1 MSDIKAIR
9 QKAKSY
15 AHRQNFIDLISA
27 VILVSSLVLIILSM
41 ALVLLRSPW
50 YCLLGLLPLFFVRPK
65 PFMKRAQELEKK
77 AGLKGE
83 IVSSI
88 QLAKI
93 PADSKEKYSQELI
106 AGFVSSAAARVRDLD
121 VRRFVGYR
129 LLARSVEFLLIA
141 LALGLLHP
149 AFFPGRFWYAL
160 HHRIDHQISPGN
172 REYPKDAEAAVKLHL
187 YGVYIPKKVTVKLST
202 SENTSRRQLKV
213 DNGTASVSVTVSD
226 PLIYS
231 FEFLEHKTAPCELSP
246 IEPLLIENLTFSLE
260 YPAYAKLAEETMTGR
275 QLIVP
280 YGTVV
285 RVAGKA
291 SQKLKA
297 ARFEYVDTVSLEH
310 EGRDFNG
317 RFIVKES
324 GTAMLHLSARGELR
338 EPIRIYAIPDLAPL
352 VDIFYPGVDVDLPY
366 DMKIDIGV
374 RYSDDY
380 GLAEGVFY
388 YSFREEYSHPLPL
401 EWGAYEDTTVF
412 NWDLSELA
420 MLPGDEV
427 SYYVMARD
435 NSGHVARSNTY
446 TVHFPT
452 MEQMYEEV
460 SEKETMLQID
470 IADMQTEHAEQMKE
484 AARIQEKIMKERDL
498 SWAEQ
503 EQLSETIRKEEEIL
517 TKISEWQEEL
527 EKTIEQ
533 LKEGVI
539 LDPESIERL
548 REISRI
554 LEEMAPEELRK
565 ALEDL
570 RLAMEQKPADIPR
583 ALEQLKQQQEELAKA
598 LERTLEILRRYEQE
612 EKLRQI
618 AEQVEQLAEQ
628 QELVEEL
635 SATDDDMAAESQQ
648 EIDQAMEELAE
659 MMKELAQSKGLE
671 QDIKEALEQ
680 MAQQMQEMKNAS
692 SGNKK
697 SGLKNLAMGLQ
708 QLYQKLTQGR
718 FVNLR
723 RNLLES
729 LQQIIETS
737 KAQESLVEEIDKG
750 SKIDPRMQQEII
762 QSTETIAESLFQQQ
776 SKNFLVGPHISK
788 GLARATLRMQEA
800 QRANVQGNANKV
812 LTTEAMKELNLV
824 ARDILFAL
832 KTMME
837 DGSSTGMNSFM
848 QQLANITQ
856 GQMTLGQSLM
866 NILPIPMQGMSQ
878 AQKAQLRRL
887 AQRQRELKEALQS
900 LKGDAAAGKYQ
911 DMLDNMIGEMEEI
924 EQDLFQY
931 KLDRELIERQRKVI
945 SRLLDSQR
953 SIRKEDF
960 SQKRE
965 SKPGQDVL
973 DRTRPGALSRE
984 LGIDELRRLLQ
995 EELRKSYPKEYEMY
1009 IREYFKA
1016 LLGEK

>member
-1 MSDIKAIR
+1 MSDIKVIR

-15 AHRQNFIDLISA
+15 TRWQNCMDSIAAI
-27 VILVSSLVLIILSM
+27 ILVCALVLITLSV
-41 ALVLLRSPW
+41 ALLLLRSPW
-50 YCLLGLLPLFFVRPK
+50 YCLLGLSPLFFLRPK
-65 PFMKRAQELEKK
+65 TLMARARELEKK
-77 AGLKGE
+77 VGLKGE

-88 QLAKI
+88 QLSRI
-93 PADSKEKYSQELI
+93 PADSREKYSQELI
-106 AGFVSSAAARVRDLD
+106 AGFISSAAARVRDLD
-121 VRRFVGYR
+121 VRKYISYR
-129 LLARSVEFLLIA
+129 LLNRSVEFLLIA
-141 LALGLLHP
+141 LAFGLIQP
-149 AFFPGRFWYAL
+149 AFFSGRFWYAL
-160 HHRIDHQISPGN
+160 HHRIDHRVWPGN
-172 REYPKDAEAAVKLHL
+172 REYPKDAEAVIKLHL
-187 YGVYIPKKVTVKLST
+187 SGVYLPKSVDLLIST
-202 SENTSRRQLKV
+202 AEETDRRQLKV
-213 DNGTASVSVTVSD
+213 DHGIATANVNVSESVV
-226 PLIYS
+226 YR
-231 FEFLEHKTAPCELSP
+231 FEFFEHRTAPYELYP
-246 IEPLLIENLTFSLE
+246 IEPILIENLTFNLE
-260 YPAYAKLAEETMTGR
+260 YPAYTKLLEETRTGR

-291 SQKLKA
+291 SQKLRD
-297 ARFEYVDTVSLEH
+297 ARFEYVDTVSLEY
-310 EGRDFNG
+310 EGSEFKG
-317 RFIVKES
+317 TFIVTES
-324 GTAMLHLSARGELR
+324 GTALLHLAGRSELQ

-352 VDIFYPGVDVDLPY
+352 VDIFYPGFDVNLPY
-366 DMKIDIGV
+366 DMKLDVGV
-374 RYSDDY
+374 RCSDDY

-388 YSFREEYSHPLPL
+388 YSFREEHSRPLSL
-401 EWGAYEDTTVF
+401 RRGAYEDTTVF

-420 MLPGDEV
+420 MLPGDKV
-427 SYYVMARD
+427 SYYVMVRD
-435 NSGHVARSNTY
+435 NSGHVTRSNTY

-460 SEKETMLQID
+460 NEKETMLQID
-470 IADMQTEHAEQMKE
+470 IADMQTEHAEQMRE
-484 AARIQEKIMKERDL
+484 AARIQEKIMKERDF
-498 SWAEQ
+498 SWGEQ

-527 EKTIEQ
+527 EKTIEK

-539 LDPESIERL
+539 LDQESIERL

-570 RLAMEQKPADIPR
+570 RLAMEQRPADLPR
-583 ALEQLKQQQEELAKA
+583 ALEQLKQMQDELAKA

-618 AEQVEQLAEQ
+618 AEQVEQLAGEQ
-628 QELVEEL
+628 EFAEDL
-635 SATDDDMAAESQQ
+635 SATDEDLALEKQQ
-648 EIDQAMEELAE
+648 EIDQAMEDLAE
-659 MMKELAQSKGLE
+659 MMKELARSEGLE
-671 QDIKEALEQ
+671 QDIKDALEQ
-680 MAQQMQEMKNAS
+680 MAQQMQEMQNAS
-692 SGNKK
+692 SGDKK

-723 RNLLES
+723 KNLLES

-737 KAQESLVEEIDKG
+737 KAQESLIAEIDKG

-762 QSTETIAESLFQQQ
+762 QATETIAESLFQQQ
-776 SKNFLVGPHISK
+776 SKSFLVGPHIGK
-788 GLARATLRMQEA
+788 GLARATIRMQEA
-800 QRANVQGNANKV
+800 QRTNVQSAARKT
-812 LTTEAMKELNLV
+812 LSAEAMKELNLV

-856 GQMTLGQSLM
+856 GQMMLGQSLM

-960 SQKRE
+960 SQRRE
-965 SKPGQDVL
+965 SKPGQDIL
-973 DRTRPGALSRE
+973 DRSRPAALSRE
-984 LGIDELRRLLQ
+984 LGVDELRRLLQ
-995 EELRKSYPKEYEMY
+995 EELRKPYPKEYEMY

>member
-1 MSDIKAIR
+1 MSDIKVIR
-9 QKAKSY
+9 KKARSY
-15 AHRQNFIDLISA
+15 ARRQNYVDSIAA
-27 VILVSSLVLIILSM
+27 VILVCALALIALSM
-41 ALVLLRSPW
+41 ALLLLRSPW
-50 YCLLGLLPLFFVRPK
+50 YCLLGLVPLFFLRPK
-65 PFMKRAQELEKK
+65 TLMARARELEKK

-88 QLAKI
+88 QLSKI

-106 AGFVSSAAARVRDLD
+106 AGFISSAAARVLDLD
-121 VRRFVGYR
+121 VRKYISYR
-129 LLARSVEFLLIA
+129 LLNRSVEFLLIA
-141 LALGLLHP
+141 VVLGLIQP
-149 AFFPGRFWYAL
+149 AFFSGRFWYAL
-160 HHRIDHQISPGN
+160 NHRIDHQVWPGN
-172 REYPKDAEAAVKLHL
+172 REYPKDAEAVVKLHL
-187 YGVYIPKKVTVKLST
+187 SGVYVPKSVDLLIST
-202 SENTSRRQLKV
+202 AEKADRRQLKV
-213 DNGTASVSVTVSD
+213 DNGIATANVNVSD
-226 PLIYS
+226 PVVYR
-231 FEFLEHKTAPCELSP
+231 FEFFEHRTVPYELYP
-246 IEPLLIENLTFSLE
+246 IEPIFIENLTFTLE
-260 YPAYAKLAEETMTGR
+260 YPAYTKLLEETRTGR

-291 SQKLKA
+291 SQKLKD
-297 ARFEYVDTVSLEH
+297 ARFEYVDTVSLEY
-310 EGRDFNG
+310 EGSEFRG
-317 RFIVKES
+317 TFIVTES
-324 GTAMLHLSARGELR
+324 SNAVLHLAGRSELQ

-352 VDIFYPGVDVDLPY
+352 VDIFYPGFDVNLPY
-366 DMKIDIGV
+366 DMKLDVGV
-374 RYSDDY
+374 RCSDDY

-388 YSFREEYSHPLPL
+388 YSFREEHSRPLPL
-401 EWGAYEDTTVF
+401 RRGAYEDTTVF

-420 MLPGDEV
+420 MLPGDEI
-427 SYYVMARD
+427 SYYVMVRD
-435 NSGHVARSNTY
+435 NSGHVTRSNTY

-460 SEKETMLQID
+460 NEKETLLQID
-470 IADMQTEHAEQMKE
+470 IADMQTEHAEQMRE
-484 AARIQEKIMKERDL
+484 AARIQEKIMKERDF
-498 SWAEQ
+498 SWGEQ

-517 TKISEWQEEL
+517 TKISEWQDEL
-527 EKTIEQ
+527 EKTVEK

-539 LDPESIERL
+539 LDQESIERL

-570 RLAMEQKPADIPR
+570 RLAMEQRPADLPR
-583 ALEQLKQQQEELAKA
+583 ALEQLKQRQDELAKA

-628 QELVEEL
+628 QEFAEDL
-635 SATDDDMAAESQQ
+635 SATDENLALEKQQ

-659 MMKELAQSKGLE
+659 MMKELAQSEGLE
-671 QDIKEALEQ
+671 QDIKDALEQ
-680 MAQQMQEMKNAS
+680 MAQQMQEMQNAS
-692 SGNKK
+692 SSDKK

-723 RNLLES
+723 KNLLES

-737 KAQESLVEEIDKG
+737 KAQENLIAEIDKG
-750 SKIDPRMQQEII
+750 SKIDSRMQQEII
-762 QSTETIAESLFQQQ
+762 QATETIAESLFQQQ
-776 SKNFLVGPHISK
+776 SKSFLVGPQIGK

-800 QRANVQGNANKV
+800 QRTNVQGAARKA
-812 LTTEAMKELNLV
+812 LSAEAMKELNLV

-856 GQMTLGQSLM
+856 GQMMLGQSLM
-866 NILPIPMQGMSQ
+866 NILPIPMQGLSQ

-924 EQDLFQY
+924 EQDLFRY

-960 SQKRE
+960 SQRRE

-973 DRTRPGALSRE
+973 ERTRPAVLSRE

-995 EELRKSYPKEYEMY
+995 EELRKPYPKEYEMY